1 MDVDQSLTPLLIACG
16 LCNVPDH
23 GEHCSAGAARRRRAG
38 DVNGLS
44 RSGVNGGVKGVI
56 GVPLMVRANTET
68 GVFISNVGLGLIGS
82 SVPEV
87 SFKESHT
94 KTVKGAKDK
103 LLRCYLNIT
112 PDVSDDVF
120 LSLPV
125 DSNLALPLVAT
136 ES

>member
-23 GEHCSAGAARRRRAG
+23 GEPCSAGAARRRRAG

-44 RSGVNGGVKGVI
+44 RSGVNGGIRGLF
-56 GVPLMVRANTET
+56 GVPPMVRANTET

-82 SVPEV
+82 SGTEGIY
-87 SFKESHT
+87 KESH
-94 KTVKGAKDK
+94 KETVKGAKDK
-103 LLRCYLNIT
+103 LLRCFLNIT
-112 PDVSDDVF
+112 PDVSENVF
-120 LSLPV
+120 LSPPMHS
-125 DSNLALPLVAT
+125 DLALPLVAT

>member
-1 MDVDQSLTPLLIACG
+1 MDQSLTPLLIACG

-23 GEHCSAGAARRRRAG
+23 GEHCSAGAVRRRKVG

-44 RSGVNGGVKGVI
+44 RSGVNGGVRGLF

-87 SFKESHT
+87 TFKESH
-94 KTVKGAKDK
+94 KDTVKAANAK
-103 LLRCYLNIT
+103 LLRRYLNIT

-125 DSNLALPLVAT
+125 DNDLALPLVAT

>member
-1 MDVDQSLTPLLIACG
+1 M
-16 LCNVPDH
+16 
-23 GEHCSAGAARRRRAG
+23 
-38 DVNGLS
+38 
-44 RSGVNGGVKGVI
+44 NGGVRGLF

-68 GVFISNVGLGLIGS
+68 GVFISNGGLGLTGS

-87 SFKESHT
+87 IFKGTHH
-94 KTVKGAKDK
+94 KTVKGAKYK
-103 LLRCYLNIT
+103 LLRCYLNIP

-125 DSNLALPLVAT
+125 DSDLALPLVAT

>member
-1 MDVDQSLTPLLIACG
+1 M
-16 LCNVPDH
+16 PDH
-23 GEHCSAGAARRRRAG
+23 GEHCSAGTARRRRAG
-38 DVNGLS
+38 DANGLS
-44 RSGVNGGVKGVI
+44 RSGVNGGVRGLF

-68 GVFISNVGLGLIGS
+68 GVFISNVGLGLIGT

-87 SFKESHT
+87 TFKESQ
-94 KTVKGAKDK
+94 KEMVKGAKDT

-125 DSNLALPLVAT
+125 DSDLALPLVAT